1 MPNGPRGKKRPA
13 DVIGNAS
20 WPKPSPILSSTGHC
34 HWSPSV
40 SRAAS
45 CARILHGGYAVSH
58 STSFGKDVPVPGARA
73 ALLLLGQRQKLEA
86 GEKRGKAG
94 QVAIVVRVRLG
105 VAAADESVGGRSP
118 GRGRIAHRA
127 SIASY
132 PGTAHLASGRAR
144 FRLGG
149 GRHRPS
155 YRER

>member
-1 MPNGPRGKKRPA
+1 MPNGPRGEKRPA

-20 WPKPSPILSSTGHC
+20 WPKPSPILSSTGHR

-45 CARILHGGYAVSH
+45 CARILHGGHAVSH

-73 ALLLLGQRQKLEA
+73 ALLLLDQRQKLEA

-105 VAAADESVGGRSP
+105 VAAADEGVGGDRP
-118 GRGRIAHRA
+118 AAAELHIALR
-127 SIASY
+127 
-132 PGTAHLASGRAR
+132 
-144 FRLGG
+144 
-149 GRHRPS
+149 
-155 YRER
+155 